1 MKIINTE
8 DYNIKFHPIY
18 DQYYNFYKLEN
29 KETGEIFN
37 IQSGIQSSF
46 CYWFQKQEKHYFF
59 RLLKK
64 QNDYYKIR
72 PVYGNE
78 KIKIKKL
85 YPEYFI

>member
-1 MKIINTE
+1 MIFIYTE
-8 DYNIKFHPIY
+8 DYNIEQTYSDNYYIY
-18 DQYYNFYKLEN
+18 FILNNKRTEEIYYVK
-29 KETGEIFN
+29 
-37 IQSGIQSSF
+37 SGIQSSF